1 MQEWLPAGLRRVGR
15 SEQGDN
21 ADKDMDS
28 SSTKRNSRARD
39 SRVNGM
45 AMRPRSSS
53 AGHEE
58 SSASVPPSASAIQWG
73 DVTEVTVPS
82 NREQS
87 TRNGRAADPSGVCDL
102 VAANVRRGGS
112 RSARKRQKKGEAIA
126 PTRGRGNITS
136 QVALRPR
143 YGRSEASS
151 SQRRFVQPM
160 RARYACWRASMP
172 RQMVPTCYTRPRGT
186 THERA
191 DHWRLHACASAL
203 GAPESAQVTRSR
215 PSGIMRDAPCATH
228 EGGEWPMCHVLGR
241 RLGCALLP

>member
-1 MQEWLPAGLRRVGR
+1 MQGGLPAGLRRVGR

-28 SSTKRNSRARD
+28 SPTKRSSKARD

-102 VAANVRRGGS
+102 VAAKFRPLTGICGGLTW
-112 RSARKRQKKGEAIA
+112 
-126 PTRGRGNITS
+126 PS
-136 QVALRPR
+136 QVPRRTLRVGVTELR
-143 YGRSEASS
+143 TA
-151 SQRRFVQPM
+151 
-160 RARYACWRASMP
+160 RAP
-172 RQMVPTCYTRPRGT
+172 
-186 THERA
+186 
-191 DHWRLHACASAL
+191 
-203 GAPESAQVTRSR
+203 
-215 PSGIMRDAPCATH
+215 
-228 EGGEWPMCHVLGR
+228 
-241 RLGCALLP
+241 